1 MSNLGE
7 APWEAPGH
15 PAHPNRRKS
24 EVPATARDGGGGEW
38 VRRGDEGKA
47 CGPESRRSAQ
57 SFTFK

>member
-24 EVPATARDGGGGEW
+24 EVPATARVGAGGVW
-38 VRRGDEGKA
+38 VRRGDEGEGVWARKQTL
-47 CGPESRRSAQ
+47 RSVVHI
-57 SFTFK
+57 